1 MSNNNSF
8 PKYKVLTSKSI
19 LAINDECDNLSDDE
33 FYSLFDSFGS
43 EQFKTIEKNL
53 PTFDLERLVVHFFD
67 SPYTS
72 DSYEKT
78 SFEDAVQ
85 MLAIKEGYDVVRFE
99 NGNYGVVA
107 YYGGK
112 ENAFEIIDTYVDED

>member
-1 MSNNNSF
+1 MSNKYSF
-8 PKYKVLTSKSI
+8 PNYKVITSKSI
-19 LAINDECDNLSDDE
+19 LVINDECDNMTDDE
-33 FYSLFDSFGS
+33 FYTLLNSLGS

-53 PTFDLERLVVHFFD
+53 PSLDLERLVVHFFK

-72 DSYEKT
+72 DSFEKV

-107 YYGGK
+107 YYGGI
-112 ENAFEIIDTYVDED
+112 ENGFEVIDSYVDED

>member
-19 LAINDECDNLSDDE
+19 LTINDECDNLSDDE
-33 FYSLFDSFGS
+33 FYSLLDSFGS
-43 EQFKTIEKNL
+43 EQFKTIAKNL
-53 PTFDLERLVVHFFD
+53 PSFDLERLVVHFFD

-72 DSYEKT
+72 DSFEKT

-99 NGNYGVVA
+99 SGNYGVVA